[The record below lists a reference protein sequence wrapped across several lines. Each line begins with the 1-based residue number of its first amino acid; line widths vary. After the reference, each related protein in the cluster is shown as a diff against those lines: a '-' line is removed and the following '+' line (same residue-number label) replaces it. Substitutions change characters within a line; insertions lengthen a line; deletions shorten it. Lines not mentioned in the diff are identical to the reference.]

1 MKKVLLLSII
11 ILLSFSL
18 IACNANGN
26 TSNQNE
32 SSDNSTSELSS
43 TTFQPTAQIET
54 TVEPTTE
61 EITTEAPTENV
72 QDLANQSYLVYLQNH
87 SNWFSD
93 ENHDYYSS
101 SHGKMIAFYDIT
113 GDGIDEL
120 IHLKPMIEERRL
132 EMNLCI
138 LTYTDSIQT
147 LYDDYLVSIAGAEA
161 GYSTFVGNDS
171 KLYCVMA
178 KELNG
183 LVIRFDANGNT
194 LSPVYLAE
202 SKANH
207 LAEPKD
213 AICHVDG
220 ELVSFEE
227 FYNYRNTVEE
237 KVDTYL
243 LINYQNSRGKKD
255 NSLTYEE
262 ACQYLSQSQ

>member
-1 MKKVLLLSII
+1 MKKVLLSVII
-11 ILLSFSL
+11 VLLSFSL
-18 IACNANGN
+18 IACNSNGN
-26 TSNQNE
+26 TSSQNE
-32 SSDNSTSELSS
+32 SSHDATSENAS
-43 TTFQPTAQIET
+43 TTYKPTTPIET
-54 TVEPTTE
+54 TVEPITE
-61 EITTEAPTENV
+61 EITTEVPTESV
-72 QDLANQSYLVYLQNH
+72 QELANQSYLAYLQNH

-101 SHGKMIAFYDIT
+101 SHGKMISFYDIT

-161 GYSTFVGNDS
+161 GYSTFVGNDA

-183 LVIRFDANGNT
+183 LVIRFDVNGNT
-194 LSPVYLAE
+194 LLPVYLAE

-255 NSLTYEE
+255 ISLTYEE
-262 ACQYLSQSQ
+262 ACQLLNDKQ

>member
-1 MKKVLLLSII
+1 MKKVLLSVII
-11 ILLSFSL
+11 VLLSFSL
-18 IACNANGN
+18 IACNSNGN
-26 TSNQNE
+26 TSSQNE
-32 SSDNSTSELSS
+32 SSHDATSENAS
-43 TTFQPTAQIET
+43 TTYKPTTPIET
-54 TVEPTTE
+54 TVEPITE
-61 EITTEAPTENV
+61 EITTEVPTESV
-72 QDLANQSYLVYLQNH
+72 QELANQSYLAYLQNH

-101 SHGKMIAFYDIT
+101 SHGKMISFYDIT

-161 GYSTFVGNDS
+161 GYSTFVGNDA

-178 KELNG
+178 KELNC
-183 LVIRFDANGNT
+183 LVIRFDVNGNT
-194 LSPVYLAE
+194 LLPVYLAE

-255 NSLTYEE
+255 ISLTYEE
-262 ACQYLSQSQ
+262 ACQLLNDKQ

>member
-1 MKKVLLLSII
+1 MKKVLLSVII
-11 ILLSFSL
+11 VLLSFSL
-18 IACNANGN
+18 IACNSNGN
-26 TSNQNE
+26 TSSQNE
-32 SSDNSTSELSS
+32 SSHDATSENAS
-43 TTFQPTAQIET
+43 TTYKPTTPIET
-54 TVEPTTE
+54 TVEPITE
-61 EITTEAPTENV
+61 EITTEVPTENV
-72 QDLANQSYLVYLQNH
+72 QELANQSYLAYLQNH

-101 SHGKMIAFYDIT
+101 SHGKMISFYDIT

-161 GYSTFVGNDS
+161 GYSTFVGNDA

-183 LVIRFDANGNT
+183 LVIRFDVNGNT
-194 LSPVYLAE
+194 LSPAYLAE